1 MKTYYLLFFCL
12 IIIISTNVF
21 AQNPEKFRERLEQ
34 KRQEID
40 NLKKEIVESQ
50 LNLKPEQ
57 IEPFRKLYDEYS
69 WEKIQIRRKIIKAK
83 RTNLNL
89 TSTDEDLNKNI
100 DEMLGM
106 KQKEVEIEK
115 AYKIKF
121 LKIIN
126 IRQLAEIYRS
136 EQEFIGRLMDLAKPR
151 NKRLPKNM
159 PEED

>member
-1 MKTYYLLFFCL
+1 M